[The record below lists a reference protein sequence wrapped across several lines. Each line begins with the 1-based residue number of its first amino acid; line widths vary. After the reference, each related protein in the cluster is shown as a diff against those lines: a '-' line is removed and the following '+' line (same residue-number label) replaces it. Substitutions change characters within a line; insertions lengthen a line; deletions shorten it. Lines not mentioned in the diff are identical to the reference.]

1 MFNLF
6 VIGDLGFTFW
16 CRTQNGIDLRRSE
29 VVALK
34 LADYEPETGRI
45 LVRSGKG
52 GKDRAV
58 FLVGRRK
65 AALDR

>member
-6 VIGDLGFTFW
+6 VIGDLGLTFW
-16 CRTQNGIDLRRSE
+16 CKTQNGVDLRRSE
-29 VVALK
+29 VVAPK

-45 LVRSGKG
+45 LVRSG
-52 GKDRAV
+52 DRAV